1 MNPESYVSCSGPH
14 DGKHPPEVSLS
25 QVVIFILF
33 LFFFPMGTAVGSYF
47 KSPEGKQF
55 QKKDFAFQIDINEN
69 SMQRLGKTKKKDLLL
84 IDLW

>member
-1 MNPESYVSCSGPH
+1 
-14 DGKHPPEVSLS
+14 
-25 QVVIFILF
+25 
-33 LFFFPMGTAVGSYF
+33 MGTAVGSYF

-69 SMQRLGKTKKKDLLL
+69 SMQRLGKTKKNDLLL

>member
-1 MNPESYVSCSGPH
+1 
-14 DGKHPPEVSLS
+14 
-25 QVVIFILF
+25 
-33 LFFFPMGTAVGSYF
+33 MGTAVGSYF

-84 IDLW
+84 IDLWWFNRDEYWGLGKATDWASVVI